1 MKKIMLSLAMALVSV
16 CASAQ
21 VYIGGTAGISS
32 NKMGDADSKTAYKFI
47 PEIGYQF
54 NNKWEAGIEVGIQK
68 GDVCKIAQVGD
79 ATTFTVAPYV
89 RYTAVDTKLVNLFLE
104 GTAHPGTRLP
114 GGAHQGRSS
123 GRKQQDR
130 QALSCRWQ
138 HSELRARHDRYSQYA
153 WHRLHALFCH
163 RSFLGSWRGDEPCHS
178 PCQRLS

>member
-32 NKMGDADSKTAYKFI
+32 NKVGDADSKVAYKFI

-54 NNKWEAGIEVGIQK
+54 NNKWEAGIEIGIQK

-89 RYTAVDTKLVNLFLE
+89 RYTAVDTKLVNLFVE
-104 GTAHPGTRLP
+104 GTVGYGSVSKGGGDYYEVGIKPGL
-114 GGAHQGRSS
+114 AV
-123 GRKQQDR
+123 K
-130 QALSCRWQ
+130 LSD
-138 HSELRARHDRYSQYA
+138 HVNLISKVG
-153 WHRLHALFCH
+153 
-163 RSFLGSWRGDEPCHS
+163 FLGYRGYS
-178 PCQRLS
+178 PDHGKSSSTFGLDVDASNVSFGAIYKF